1 MSNPASKPESN
12 VPRQLGDYELL
23 DRIGGGQTGP
33 VFQAR
38 NRTSGR
44 MFAIK
49 VLPPELAGQKTI
61 LKRFE
66 REAALALKLNHASL
80 TAAFD
85 SGHQDGVAYL
95 VTEYFTG
102 KDLATIIKER
112 GPLDVEQAR
121 DFFLQAAEGLAY
133 LHAQGVVHRN
143 VKPHNLL
150 LGGHGNVKIANLLL
164 AQLEDG
170 SILHDDGVSIEN
182 LTRTGQMIGSVDYLS
197 PEQARDS
204 SRVDAKTDI
213 YALGCTLH
221 YLLLGKPPFQN
232 KAPMQTIMAHATAPA
247 PSLRAARPE
256 VPEDLDE
263 LFQQMLAK
271 KPEDRPRSMQAC
283 ITALRGS
290 DFAPRLAKWLIPL
303 VAVIVLITLA
313 YLLTR

>member
-1 MSNPASKPESN
+1 MAISPSKLEFN
-12 VPRQLGDYELL
+12 VPRQLGDFELL
-23 DRIGGGQTGP
+23 QRIGGSQTGP
-33 VFQAR
+33 IYQAR
-38 NRTSGR
+38 SRTSGR

-49 VLPPELAGQKTI
+49 VLPPELASQPTI

-85 SGHQDGVAYL
+85 FGRQDGVAYL
-95 VTEYFTG
+95 VTEFFTG
-102 KDLATIIKER
+102 TDLATIVKER
-112 GPLDVEQAR
+112 GPLAVEQAQ
-121 DFFLQAAEGLAY
+121 DYFLQAAEGLAY
-133 LHAQGVVHRN
+133 LHGQGVVHRN

-150 LGGHGNVKIANLLL
+150 IGGHGNLKIANLLL

-170 SILHDDGVSIEN
+170 SILHDEGASIED

-221 YLLLGKPPFQN
+221 YLLLGKPPFHH
-232 KAPMQTIMAHATAPA
+232 KAPMQTIMAHATAPV

-256 VPEDLDE
+256 APEKLDE
-263 LFQQMLAK
+263 LFQRMLAK
-271 KPEDRPRSMQAC
+271 QPADRPRSMRAC
-283 ITALRGS
+283 ITALTGS
-290 DFAPRLAKWLIPL
+290 DFALRLAKWLIPL
-303 VAVIVLITLA
+303 VGAIVLAALA
-313 YLLTR
+313 YSMTR